1 MIFNFSKKK
10 ETLIFPNRKEV
21 VGDGEGKYV
30 GEVKNGK
37 ANGFGTLIYPHPNV
51 PETEE
56 GDKYIGEFKNNNF
69 HGTGKFKSF
78 TGYTYDGEWKNG
90 KYHGKGIYI
99 YSIDSL
105 NHWPYEIKYIGEFK
119 NGTQHG
125 NGKIFILNGTF
136 EGKFKNGEAA
146 GKGDVIY
153 SDGKKR
159 VGPYKDLFFKD
170 RFFK

>member
-56 GDKYIGEFKNNNF
+56 GDKYIGEFKN
-69 HGTGKFKSF
+69 
-78 TGYTYDGEWKNG
+78 
-90 KYHGKGIYI
+90 GI
-99 YSIDSL
+99 
-105 NHWPYEIKYIGEFK
+105 
-119 NGTQHG
+119 QHG